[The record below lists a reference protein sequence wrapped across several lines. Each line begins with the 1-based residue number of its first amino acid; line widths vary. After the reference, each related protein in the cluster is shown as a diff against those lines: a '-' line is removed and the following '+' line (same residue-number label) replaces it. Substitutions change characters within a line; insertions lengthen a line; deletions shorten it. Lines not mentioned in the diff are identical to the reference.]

1 MTATNMTKLF
11 LLLPVPFNQFRVP
24 SILRFCGS
32 QGKSRG
38 TRAAAS
44 GSLGSE
50 REGRVARVRSGLA
63 GPTVLPAGTQRS
75 EGHLPSVAKG
85 LTSLWAR
92 AEATWKSRASFLFYK
107 KPGSHPWKTEVIG
120 PTPILSSR
128 LVYTSVK
135 PRSVSEGLKKC
146 SPTSTSPRG
155 SLLNLSLLRVLPSPP
170 PKPRPSVYLLL
181 WEGVAAG
188 GSTYAVC

>member
-1 MTATNMTKLF
+1 MTKLF
-11 LLLPVPFNQFRVP
+11 LLLHVPFKQFRIP
-24 SILRFCGS
+24 FILRFCGS

-85 LTSLWAR
+85 PTSPWAR
-92 AEATWKSRASFLFYK
+92 AEATWKSRGSFLF
-107 KPGSHPWKTEVIG
+107 
-120 PTPILSSR
+120 
-128 LVYTSVK
+128 
-135 PRSVSEGLKKC
+135 
-146 SPTSTSPRG
+146 
-155 SLLNLSLLRVLPSPP
+155 
-170 PKPRPSVYLLL
+170 
-181 WEGVAAG
+181 
-188 GSTYAVC
+188 

>member
-1 MTATNMTKLF
+1 MTKLF

-32 QGKSRG
+32 QGKNRG

-85 LTSLWAR
+85 LTSPWAR